1 MKKKKVTMG
10 KQLTRQIMA
19 SIVGIFVVLSIIT
32 YVAVG
37 KVTKNIIRSNIS
49 VMTSDISN
57 LIENLNISVDEYD
70 DKLYKEVDLALGKV
84 IDKSSGFIKG
94 IYAVH
99 KNNNQWVYLI
109 DKTREGKAKY
119 GDVFNGDN
127 IDLIEKASNSGE
139 ITISDKLLGLEN
151 KITTM
156 NVYIPVKS
164 KDNAGVV
171 FGIEF
176 DIKTLVMI
184 WVVMIGIFAGIMVLT
199 LILIRIIV
207 GRITKKQTK
216 SIEILVDKMRNMA
229 NLEGDL
235 TKRIEI
241 DSNDEIGELAEY
253 TNKMLDSYRD
263 ILIQFDESAKKLN
276 NTNEEFI
283 RLFNNAS
290 SKFVQMSDV
299 TNTIASGINE
309 QTDDLETIATQIRS
323 ISEAINQVA
332 DNSQKV
338 TEQAIKASENAVEG
352 NKSMERLEMFSK
364 EIMDVVNNTSEIVK
378 RLAEKSEAINSIV
391 DTITAISEQTNLLAL
406 NASIEAARAG
416 EHGKGFAVVA
426 EEVRKLAE
434 ESSSSAEEIFNL
446 IQEVQKGIEDTGTSM
461 NQVADKT
468 MNQGKYVDEVSSRF
482 DDIVESIN
490 NVSSRVEEV
499 SSAAEEMSANTTLV
513 ANKIEKLTHIAEKNN
528 ASVEEVA
535 ADIDSQ
541 VNSIGILD
549 ERARELKLVSDELTE
564 KLSKLKY

>member
-1 MKKKKVTMG
+1 MKKKNVTIG

-32 YVAVG
+32 YVTVG
-37 KVTKNIIRSNIS
+37 KVTRDIIKYDIS
-49 VMTSDISN
+49 VMTSDVSN
-57 LIENLNISVDEYD
+57 LIENLNINVDKYD

-94 IYAVH
+94 IYAIH

-109 DKTREGKAKY
+109 DKTGESKAKY
-119 GDVFNGDN
+119 GDVFNGGN

-139 ITISDKLLGLEN
+139 VTISDKLFGEN

-171 FGIEF
+171 FGIKF

-184 WVVMIGIFAGIMVLT
+184 WVVMIGIFVGIMVLT

-216 SIEILVDKMRNMA
+216 SIKILVDKMRNMA

-263 ILIQFDESAKKLN
+263 ILVQFDESAKKLN

-290 SKFVQMSDV
+290 SKFVQMGDV
-299 TNTIASGINE
+299 TNTIAAGISE
-309 QTDDLETIATQIRS
+309 QTDDLETIAIQIRS

-332 DNSQKV
+332 DNSQEV

-391 DTITAISEQTNLLAL
+391 DTITGISEQTNLLAL

-490 NVSSRVEEV
+490 NVSSRVEGV

-513 ANKIEKLTHIAEKNN
+513 ANKVEKLTHIAEKNN

-535 ADIDSQ
+535 SDIDSQ

-549 ERARELKLVSDELTE
+549 ERARELKLVSDGLTE